1 MKQSVFWAIEFQL
14 AFSLF
19 CSLYY
24 VVYIWFNKSMF
35 YDVMDVGFSNLLY
48 IFAINFVVWLLKLG
62 RLLPFPLLF
71 TLKAVKFAQGIR
83 L

>member
-71 TLKAVKFAQGIR
+71 TLKVVKFAQGIR